1 MRPIFVVLFF
11 FSLLPSTGWSAQG
24 QGPRGMAENEMRVK
38 GLWQKSQSHILRGEY
53 DQALIVLDEI
63 IAAVPRNAEAYYYRG
78 LVRGRGDV
86 AQKHQNRLP
95 RSSFRIAIAT
105 AVPPTPN

>member
-11 FSLLPSTGWSAQG
+11 FSLLPSMGWSAQG

-63 IAAVPRNAEAYYYRG
+63 ITAVPRKCRG
-78 LVRGRGDV
+78 LLLSG
-86 AQKHQNRLP
+86 P
-95 RSSFRIAIAT
+95 RAEPEGP
-105 AVPPTPN
+105 V